1 MNKEKMMLTFDCRVT
16 KNGNLK
22 LTKQAQDIL
31 GVSEGDTVRVSV
43 YGDGVRIP
51 QEILDTAGLDADG
64 NLEIYADD
72 GVVVVQEADEDE

>member
-1 MNKEKMMLTFDCRVT
+1 MLTFDCKVT

-31 GVSEGDTVRVSV
+31 GVSEGDTVKVSV
-43 YGDGVRIP
+43 YGDGVRIT

>member
-1 MNKEKMMLTFDCRVT
+1 MLTFDCRVT

-22 LTKQAQDIL
+22 LTKQTQDIL
-31 GVSEGDTVRVSV
+31 GVSEGDTVKVSV
-43 YGDGVRIP
+43 YGDGLRIP

>member
-1 MNKEKMMLTFDCRVT
+1 MLTFDCKVT

-31 GVSEGDTVRVSV
+31 GVSAGNIVKVSV
-43 YGDGVRIP
+43 YGEGIYIP
-51 QEILDTAGLDADG
+51 HEILNTAGLDVDG

-72 GVVVVQEADEDE
+72 GVVVVQDADEDE

>member
-1 MNKEKMMLTFDCRVT
+1 MNKEKAMLTFDCRVT

-22 LTKQAQDIL
+22 LTKQAQEIL
-31 GVSEGDTVRVSV
+31 GVSEGDTVKVSV

-51 QEILDTAGLDADG
+51 QEILDTAGLDSDG

>member
-1 MNKEKMMLTFDCRVT
+1 MNKEKAMLTFDCKVT

-22 LTKQAQDIL
+22 LTKQAQEIL
-31 GVSEGDTVRVSV
+31 GVSEGDTVKVSV

>member
-1 MNKEKMMLTFDCRVT
+1 MLTFDCRVT

-22 LTKQAQDIL
+22 LTKQTQDIL
-31 GVSEGDTVRVSV
+31 GVSEGDTVKVSV
-43 YGDGVRIP
+43 YGDGIRIP

-72 GVVVVQEADEDE
+72 GVVVVQEAGEDE

>member
-1 MNKEKMMLTFDCRVT
+1 MNKEKAMLTFDCKVT

-22 LTKQAQDIL
+22 LTKQAQEIL
-31 GVSEGDTVRVSV
+31 GVSEGDTVKVSV
-43 YGDGVRIP
+43 YGDGIRIP